1 MAYTSDC
8 RNALT
13 EVTKDMIVRA
23 NSDLRQ
29 LGRQEALSVSA
40 PPPPSIQGQACDDCE
55 NDKQDAERVRLTRM
69 TRDFQRL
76 MRRFQDIQ
84 LISVEKSRE
93 FVVKAKVI
101 AASQSPS
108 LEAELLQ
115 PSSTEA
121 AAAPL
126 LAHSE

>member
-1 MAYTSDC
+1 MVHTSGC

-29 LGRQEALSVSA
+29 LGHQEALSVSG
-40 PPPPSIQGQACDDCE
+40 PQVEC
-55 NDKQDAERVRLTRM
+55 NDFETEQDAERMRLTRM
-69 TRDFQRL
+69 TRDFQKL

-84 LISVEKSRE
+84 LISVDKCRD

-101 AASQSPS
+101 AASQSPGR
-108 LEAELLQ
+108 ETTDMLQ
-115 PSSTEA
+115 PSSAEA
-121 AAAPL
+121 TPL
-126 LAHSE
+126 LAQSE

>member
-1 MAYTSDC
+1 MHPFGC

-29 LGRQEALSVSA
+29 LGHQEALSVSG
-40 PPPPSIQGQACDDCE
+40 PLLNVECSDCE
-55 NDKQDAERVRLTRM
+55 DEQDAERMRLTRM
-69 TRDFQRL
+69 TRDFQKL

-84 LISVEKSRE
+84 LISVDKCRD

-101 AASQSPS
+101 AASQSP
-108 LEAELLQ
+108 ERETELLQ

-121 AAAPL
+121 APL
-126 LAHSE
+126 LARSE